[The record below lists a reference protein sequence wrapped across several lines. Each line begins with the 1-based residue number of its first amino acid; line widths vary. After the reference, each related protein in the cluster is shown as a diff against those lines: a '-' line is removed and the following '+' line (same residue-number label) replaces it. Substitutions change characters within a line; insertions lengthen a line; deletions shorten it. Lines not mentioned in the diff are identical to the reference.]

1 MKKSISL
8 FLFLLAALSL
18 FSQKA
23 IIPFVI
29 NHNGLIV
36 LEYPV
41 KNIKLHFVYDTGMT
55 FNILDKTISKELDFA
70 CVNNDKSYTLYS
82 INGVPI
88 DIMLYDGVRPMK
100 QDTVFWG
107 SWLLSDMKV
116 TSARLN
122 LGENIDGIVGYCSD
136 DIVEFNFPQQEL
148 KVWKKLPDDYT
159 DKMVRV
165 DLVDS
170 DSGYR
175 AAYRI
180 GPYKT
185 CLKSQLTV
193 LDSLNL
199 KPNLLLDTGNP
210 LYISMAVYDSLL
222 YKSLIDYKQH
232 TVKTR
237 GDNFPTTKLSVPGL
251 NIDTAFTK
259 LQVFPKCYE
268 NKDGFNPFNYKIGG
282 LLGVKFLQMYRRVI
296 IDRRRQLAY
305 FEKYIN

>member
-1 MKKSISL
+1 MKKNISL
-8 FLFLLAALSL
+8 FFFLQIALSL
-18 FSQKA
+18 FAQKA
-23 IIPFVI
+23 IIPFEI
-29 NHNGLIV
+29 NHNGRIV

-41 KNIKLHFVYDTGMT
+41 KNKKLHFVYDTGLT
-55 FNILDKTISKELDFA
+55 YNILDKTISKELDFA
-70 CVNNDKSYTLYS
+70 CVNNDKTYTLYS
-82 INGVPI
+82 ITGIPI
-88 DIMLYDGVRPMK
+88 EIMLYDGVRPMK

-116 TSARLN
+116 TSSNLN
-122 LGENIDGIVGYCSD
+122 LGEDIDGVVGYCSD
-136 DIVEFNFPQQEL
+136 DIIEFNFQQQEL

-159 DKMVRV
+159 NKMVRV

-175 AAYRI
+175 AKYRI

-185 CLKSQLTV
+185 CLSSQLTV
-193 LDSLNL
+193 LDTLNL
-199 KPNLLLDTGNP
+199 RPNLLLDTGNP

-237 GDNFPTTKLSVPGL
+237 GDSFPTSRLSVPGL
-251 NIDTAFTK
+251 NIDTAFNK
-259 LQVFPKCYE
+259 LHIFAKCYE
-268 NKDGFNPFNYKIGG
+268 NKDGFNPFNYNIGG

-296 IDRRRQLAY
+296 IDRKRQLGY